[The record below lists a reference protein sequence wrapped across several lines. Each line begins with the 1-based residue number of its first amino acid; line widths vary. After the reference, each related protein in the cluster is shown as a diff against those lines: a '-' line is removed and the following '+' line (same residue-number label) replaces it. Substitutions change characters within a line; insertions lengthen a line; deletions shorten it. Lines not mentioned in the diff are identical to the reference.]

1 MASPYRKGERF
12 LLNPFFLGLQASL
25 PNDGIG
31 NGETSGRNLA
41 LFSCC
46 FSFHFDCYFP
56 FFFRFQQR
64 LTFFSA
70 RLTSYWIIERASM
83 CHAIRAANDDANR
96 PNNIIQLH
104 ILLRDQKWKINM
116 FRRSLELTIKSS
128 CTVEMG
134 CAQKHKQTAVTLT
147 RDVCL
152 II

>member
-56 FFFRFQQR
+56 FFS
-64 LTFFSA
+64 FSA
-70 RLTSYWIIERASM
+70 KTHVLFGSSDELLNYWTGVDVSRYKS
-83 CHAIRAANDDANR
+83 R
-96 PNNIIQLH
+96 
-104 ILLRDQKWKINM
+104 K
-116 FRRSLELTIKSS
+116 RR
-128 CTVEMG
+128 
-134 CAQKHKQTAVTLT
+134 
-147 RDVCL
+147 R
-152 II
+152 